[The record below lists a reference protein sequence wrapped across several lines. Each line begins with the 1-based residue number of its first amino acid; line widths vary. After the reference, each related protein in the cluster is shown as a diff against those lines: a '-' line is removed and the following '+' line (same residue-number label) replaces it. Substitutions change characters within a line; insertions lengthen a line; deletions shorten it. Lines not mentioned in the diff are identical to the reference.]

1 VSDPAP
7 RKTRHRRTTAEVN
20 AAGDRWK
27 RRPVN
32 IFGSP
37 NASQAEAPRIA
48 VVFRSTKTI
57 QFLDWS
63 NFIRA
68 CRLLEREGKIE
79 FFEETE
85 FQEGD
90 DEQQPV

>member
-1 VSDPAP
+1 MPAP
-7 RKTRHRRTTAEVN
+7 QKRRTTAEVN
-20 AAGDRWK
+20 LAGDRWK

-32 IFGSP
+32 VFGSV

-63 NFIRA
+63 NFVRG
-68 CRLLEREGKIE
+68 CRLLESQGGIE
-79 FFEETE
+79 FFEERE
-85 FQEGD
+85 FEEGD
-90 DEQQPV
+90 DEKQPV